1 MNVLCYMR
9 FVCAAEYSGSAQR
22 EDKMDSK
29 PPASLA
35 LDALGIEHRIF
46 IHEKPVTSFEEAA
59 SHRNQ
64 RPEQIVRSILFNIR
78 PGEYLMV
85 LVAGPDQIDWKKL
98 RQFVKRSRVRMAT
111 KEEVLE
117 VTGYR
122 IGTVSPFGMKRQVQV
137 LIDASVLKEAEV
149 SVGSGVRNMAIIMKS
164 SELRKALS
172 TSEIVSLME
181 EKI

>member
-1 MNVLCYMR
+1 
-9 FVCAAEYSGSAQR
+9 
-22 EDKMDSK
+22 MDNK

-46 IHEKPVTSFEEAA
+46 IHDKPVSSFEEAA

-64 RPEQIVRSILFNIR
+64 RPGQIVRSILFNIR
-78 PGEYLMV
+78 PEEYLMV

-111 KEEVLE
+111 EEEVLE

-122 IGTVSPFGMKRQVQV
+122 IGTVSPFGVKNQVQV

-149 SVGSGVRNMAIIMKS
+149 SIGSGVRNMAIIMQS
-164 SELRKALS
+164 AELRKALAE
-172 TSEIVSLME
+172 SEVVAMLE
-181 EKI
+181 EKL